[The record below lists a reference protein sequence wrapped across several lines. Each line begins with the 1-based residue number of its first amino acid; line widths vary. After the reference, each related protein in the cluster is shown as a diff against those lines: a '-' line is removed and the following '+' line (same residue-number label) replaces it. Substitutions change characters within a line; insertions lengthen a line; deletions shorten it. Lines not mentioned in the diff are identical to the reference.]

1 MLNASSNDNNH
12 ACWTELVHMAFHLR
26 KKEKLLAFL
35 LNSMYPQSLL
45 YDALLTHCSLTAF
58 LLVRKYTTEKKIECI
73 KTDKQMIF
81 FMLMVPATKKHKK
94 ENNMMRF

>member
-1 MLNASSNDNNH
+1 VLNASSNDNNH
-12 ACWTELVHMAFHLR
+12 ACWTELAHMAFHLR

-58 LLVRKYTTEKKIECI
+58 LLVRKYTTEKKIEFI